1 MLNVQVRERDLLV
14 IGRPKGTLDRKLA
27 FELLELIEI
36 KEVEIE
42 TGFHR
47 FCDLTGIE
55 GIRLGL
61 GAVEAIAARRSA
73 FNPNRIRVKS
83 AFLVSNP
90 LTFAIVGLYQALLE
104 SPRIRVR
111 AFHTVESAAHWLG
124 VEPRK
129 LTRP

>member
-1 MLNVQVRERDLLV
+1 MLNVLVYKRDSLV
-14 IGRPKGTLDRKLA
+14 IGRPKGTFDRKLA
-27 FELLELIEI
+27 LQLVEFIEI
-36 KEVEIE
+36 KEVEDE
-42 TGFHR
+42 HGFDR
-47 FCDLTGIE
+47 FCDLRGILR
-55 GIRLGL
+55 IHLGL

-90 LTFAIVGLYQALLE
+90 LTYAIVGLYEALLQ

-111 AFHTVESAAHWLG
+111 AFRTIESAAHWLG

-129 LTRP
+129 LALP